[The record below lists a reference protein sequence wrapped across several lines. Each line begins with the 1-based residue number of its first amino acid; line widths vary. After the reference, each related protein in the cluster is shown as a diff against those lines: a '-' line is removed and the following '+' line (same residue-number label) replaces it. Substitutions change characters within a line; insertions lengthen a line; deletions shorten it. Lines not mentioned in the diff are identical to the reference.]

1 MLWAMYSQ
9 WDQGWCWTL
18 MIDAIWSVIMPQS
31 SAVASSF
38 LGIGTSVKDLSL
50 VQRTKGPDKAILGKT
65 SHRVTLQTLPLLF
78 LKHRAQTIF
87 FSWIMENF
95 DFFLLYCDYF
105 MRPYILFFLWCTP
118 SQFTLHWHQISWLIQ
133 WEKLSRHWHLRVFDP
148 RKECVFSVLA

>member
-87 FSWIMENF
+87 FSWIMEIF
-95 DFFLLYCDYF
+95 DFFY
-105 MRPYILFFLWCTP
+105 YIVI
-118 SQFTLHWHQISWLIQ
+118 ISWDLIYCFFMMCSLPVHFALTSNQ
-133 WEKLSRHWHLRVFDP
+133 LTNSMGET
-148 RKECVFSVLA
+148 